1 MRLFLFLCVTAHAAF
16 ATNAHTIYDSRQDPV
31 LDDPPFHFELQQREE
46 GEDPVPITEPQY
58 ELMNQPCL
66 GWNFQSACVMY
77 NPDSDQELF
86 LLTASAEVGGA
97 VLLAIAEKNNAAT
110 TVALPN
116 TAGAWAIAP
125 MTRDRIAIG
134 TYYDGALHIFD
145 LQLWEITHTIDIP
158 GEAYVWNLAEG
169 KDGRLYGGTFPG
181 GKLIALDQDTLEF
194 EDCGQALAPNRFLH
208 QVSPL
213 PDGRLLCQVGDEQP
227 AARIYDPD
235 AKQFAD
241 APESMGRVKRGSTWN
256 GYFVARSQVFDAKL
270 APAETAFP
278 LPDDEKGEWFFDTT
292 LTTPNA
298 LYIRQKDRLY
308 RCDAGTEALVEVFN
322 AALRGGR
329 LMAPATDGAIYGVR
343 GQQYF
348 KIPQGAE
355 TLNRLNIGVP
365 SPQRAPTF
373 LRMDVRK
380 QVWGA
385 PSSGNT
391 LFFMDGDTGV
401 FVSMGAVT
409 PGQGRVEDVAFSGHV
424 AYGVSSPHGELF
436 TLDIE
441 LAWDEW
447 NGRNPRV
454 IETLARRGYFRPT
467 GGIRMSPFDNVLY
480 SGWSAGPHAQGGAIA
495 VTDLKTERTR
505 LIENP
510 LGKQAVAGM
519 ALGDNY
525 LFVGTTRAGE
535 DAPEAPD
542 TAPQFGVMGL
552 DTMQPYWNHAF
563 DGATTVNRLSYNVHL
578 NYVVMAVDNTL
589 HVFDINAMRMR
600 PPFHEAPP
608 TITSTAMAQRN
619 DPYVYY
625 GHESALVRVHL
636 DTGAW
641 EKVLD
646 MPTEIGPIT
655 SILEGEIYLAC
666 GVHVY
671 KIRFPDPYPDIPTQT
686 P

>member
-1 MRLFLFLCVTAHAAF
+1 MRLVLLLCLTAHAAV
-16 ATNAHTIYDSRQDPV
+16 ATNAQTVYDSRQDA
-31 LDDPPFHFELQQREE
+31 LLKDPPFHFELHQREE
-46 GEDPVPITEPQY
+46 GEEPISVTKPEY

-77 NPDSDQELF
+77 NPDSEQELF

-97 VLLAIAEKNNAAT
+97 VVLAIVEKNNAAT
-110 TVALPN
+110 TIAIPD

-134 TYYDGALHIFD
+134 TYYDGAVHIFD
-145 LQLWEITHTIDIP
+145 LQLWELTHTIDIP
-158 GEAYVWNLAEG
+158 GEAYVWNLAQG
-169 KDGRLYGGTFPG
+169 ADGRLYGGTFPG
-181 GKLIALDQDTLEF
+181 GKLIALDQDTLEL
-194 EDCGQALAPNRFLH
+194 EDCGQALPPNRFLH
-208 QVSPL
+208 HVSPL
-213 PDGRLLCQVGDEQP
+213 PDGRLLCQVGDEQS
-227 AARIYDPD
+227 ATRIYDPETR
-235 AKQFAD
+235 QFTD
-241 APESMGRVKRGSTWN
+241 APDSMKQVTRGATWN
-256 GYFVARSQVFDAKL
+256 GYFVARSQMFDTQLQPVEPPFPTPDDAKG
-270 APAETAFP
+270 PWFFETA
-278 LPDDEKGEWFFDTT
+278 
-292 LTTPNA
+292 LTNSKM
-298 LYIRQKDRLY
+298 LYIRQNDRLV
-308 RCDAGTEALVEVFN
+308 RRDMGTDAPVEVFDV
-322 AALRGGR
+322 ALRGGR

-348 KIPQGAE
+348 KIPQGAD
-355 TLNRLNIGVP
+355 TLNRQNIGVP

-409 PGQGRVEDVAFSGHV
+409 PGQGRVEEVAFSGHV
-424 AYGVSSPHGELF
+424 AYGVSSPRGELF

-454 IETLARRGYFRPT
+454 IETLARRGYSRPT

-480 SGWSAGPHAQGGAIA
+480 SGWSAGPGAQGGAIA
-495 VTDLKTERTR
+495 VTDLNTERTR

-510 LGKQAVAGM
+510 FGKQAVGGM
-519 ALGDNY
+519 ALGGNY
-525 LFVGTTRAGE
+525 LFVGTTRAIE
-535 DAPEAPD
+535 NAPETSD

-563 DGATTVNRLSYNVHL
+563 DGASAVNRLSYNVHL
-578 NYVVMAVDNTL
+578 NYVVMAVDDTL

-600 PPFHEAPP
+600 PPFDETPP
-608 TITSTAMAQRN
+608 TVTSTAMAQRN

-646 MPTEIGPIT
+646 MPTDIGPIT